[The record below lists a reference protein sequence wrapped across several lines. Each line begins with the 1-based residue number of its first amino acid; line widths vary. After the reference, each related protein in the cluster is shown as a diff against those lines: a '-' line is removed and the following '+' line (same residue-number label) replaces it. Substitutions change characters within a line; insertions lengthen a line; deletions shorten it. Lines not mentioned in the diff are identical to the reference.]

1 MGDSTD
7 AAVGVLLS
15 LAEETRDDVKEI
27 LGRMAAAEQRLT
39 SLEAS
44 RSIVAA
50 PPPQASAGPTLT
62 RDAGLVGGTGALV
75 AAVMQIIAALGK

>member
-1 MGDSTD
+1 MADSTD

-39 SLEAS
+39 TLEAS
-44 RSIVAA
+44 RVIVAQ
-50 PPPQASAGPTLT
+50 PPPPAPASPTLT

-75 AAVMQIIAALGK
+75 AAIMQIIAALGK

>member
-39 SLEAS
+39 SLEAA

-50 PPPQASAGPTLT
+50 SPPPAPAGPTLA
-62 RDAGLVGGTGALV
+62 RDAGLATGAGALV